1 MPEIDKSLSLVLTL
15 QEKIPEIQN
24 AGKQISMIDEDF
36 ASVESTMTQGIQ
48 EAKDGLQ
55 IINQVQKSMPDI
67 QKLGQDADSLGTVT
81 LDAAKKMQ
89 SALPSITNSVQIT
102 LQSIQ
107 EFSKNTS
114 SVLAVIDQAIADNQL
129 TDEEKEQ
136 INSLITNFINN
147 IARQREAI
155 QNIVDYMKQ
164 VQESN
169 GSHDLDSTIEQLSN
183 LDSLLSGLSTRM
195 NHLNELVQNGDVS
208 EIRAYLSQINDV
220 VTKISNLVDNIDV
233 SGISKTIDTVLT
245 SLTKT
250 ITDAKGLL
258 NQAQQID
265 FEALLNSTSQTVSN
279 AVTILEKYQGEM
291 PAIKQ
296 EIHDANL
303 MLNGNMTTIVNAIN
317 EGASLYKN
325 EFPILKTKL
334 GTASDFFK
342 NDYAVAAF

>member
-1 MPEIDKSLSLVLTL
+1 
-15 QEKIPEIQN
+15 
-24 AGKQISMIDEDF
+24 
-36 ASVESTMTQGIQ
+36 
-48 EAKDGLQ
+48 
-55 IINQVQKSMPDI
+55 
-67 QKLGQDADSLGTVT
+67 
-81 LDAAKKMQ
+81 MQ

-208 EIRAYLSQINDV
+208 EI
-220 VTKISNLVDNIDV
+220 
-233 SGISKTIDTVLT
+233 VLT
-245 SLTKT
+245 YPKLMMWLLKSL
-250 ITDAKGLL
+250 I
-258 NQAQQID
+258 
-265 FEALLNSTSQTVSN
+265 
-279 AVTILEKYQGEM
+279 
-291 PAIKQ
+291 
-296 EIHDANL
+296 
-303 MLNGNMTTIVNAIN
+303 
-317 EGASLYKN
+317 
-325 EFPILKTKL
+325 
-334 GTASDFFK
+334 
-342 NDYAVAAF
+342 